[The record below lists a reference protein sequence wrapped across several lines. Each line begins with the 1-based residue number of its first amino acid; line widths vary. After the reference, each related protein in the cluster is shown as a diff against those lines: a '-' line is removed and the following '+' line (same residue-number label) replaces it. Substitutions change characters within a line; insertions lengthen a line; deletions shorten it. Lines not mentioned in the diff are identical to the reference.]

1 MGAAVAAVILM
12 RERRVVEAFERA
24 GATSPDRAISANDVD
39 VDESGVGWRR
49 LRERAIVREA
59 TTGRFYLDVE
69 VWQAN
74 RRMRHRLAFAL
85 GLLLLAALVFGVLGT
100 RSSLQ

>member
-24 GATSPDRAISANDVD
+24 GATSPERAISANDVNA
-39 VDESGVGWRR
+39 DEAGIGWRR
-49 LRERAIVREA
+49 LRERAIVREVA
-59 TTGRFYLDVE
+59 PDRFYLDVE

-74 RRMRHRLAFAL
+74 RRLRRRIAFAL
-85 GLLLLAALVFGVLGT
+85 AVLLLAALVFGVLGT
-100 RSSLQ
+100 GNKFQ